1 MTSDWSRLFLKLGM
15 ACKEVDTN
23 VEEEEKRAKRRPNLK
38 LKRNGEKEKRR
49 RLCSD
54 EDENSNPEDS
64 RFEMC
69 DHFILICHIQIV
81 IIVTVYHLIL
91 KNLLL
96 HGGETVSRIKGLYS

>member
-1 MTSDWSRLFLKLGM
+1 M

-23 VEEEEKRAKRRPNLK
+23 VEEEEKRAKRRPSLK

-69 DHFILICHIQIV
+69 N
-81 IIVTVYHLIL
+81 
-91 KNLLL
+91 KEALLL
-96 HGGETVSRIKGLYS
+96 LQYIISFLKICYFMVVRLYQGSKGYTVNHRHFV

>member
-1 MTSDWSRLFLKLGM
+1 MNSNLQSSDWSRLSLKLGM

-23 VEEEEKRAKRRPNLK
+23 VEEEEKEQSLK
-38 LKRNGEKEKRR
+38 LKRNGKKEKRR

-69 DHFILICHIQIV
+69 DREAL
-81 IIVTVYHLIL
+81 
-91 KNLLL
+91 
-96 HGGETVSRIKGLYS
+96 GYSNRYYCYSISSHS